1 MNPPNI
7 KVYIIVSA
15 VLIIL
20 FVIVSFFPFG
30 RKGAGQGT
38 PENFPT
44 PTLVE
49 GNQLPLGEGESEI
62 IEAVD
67 FTGAV
72 EEEIPP
78 EVYDAAFQKQELRN
92 QTPFD
97 TGLFQIDFDYSED
110 KFIIT
115 LTEPKGE
122 NRQQF
127 NQWLSENYPGLNLS
141 QFNFR

>member
-15 VLIIL
+15 ILILL

-30 RKGAGQGT
+30 GKRTGQGST
-38 PENFPT
+38 ENFPT

-49 GNQLPLGEGESEI
+49 GNQFPPSEGESKI

-97 TGLFQIDFDYSED
+97 TGLFQIDFDYGED
-110 KFIIT
+110 KFIVT
-115 LTEPKGE
+115 LAEPKND
-122 NRQQF
+122 NRHQF